1 MKSCPQLFCLAHIL
15 TLTPPQ
21 AALLAEGVP
30 SGCLETLK
38 SPAEQAAVCGW
49 SVPPAA
55 TRHPSPPT
63 NHTYFSKYPSF
74 VDWLVYTSP
83 IYTLLLRWWYLSS
96 YVKAYND
103 CHLWCQKFWH
113 NKLVSSPVNLV
124 KWFVFEFV
132 LIMTLSWNKFW
143 LEIAF
148 LRWFLTPLSSGM
160 VIWHFMIGLI
170 GVSPLQRSFVTRW
183 VHMAIK

>member
-1 MKSCPQLFCLAHIL
+1 MDWTVRKSFPQLFCLAHIL

-49 SVPPAA
+49 SVPPS
-55 TRHPSPPT
+55 TRHPSHPPT
-63 NHTYFSKYPSF
+63 NHTYFSKYPPF
-74 VDWLVYTSP
+74 DDWLVCTSL

-103 CHLWCQKFWH
+103 CHLWCQKFWR
-113 NKLVSSPVNLV
+113 NKLVYSPVNLV

-160 VIWHFMIGLI
+160 AIWHFMIGLI
-170 GVSPLQRSFVTRW
+170 GVSPLQRSFV
-183 VHMAIK
+183 